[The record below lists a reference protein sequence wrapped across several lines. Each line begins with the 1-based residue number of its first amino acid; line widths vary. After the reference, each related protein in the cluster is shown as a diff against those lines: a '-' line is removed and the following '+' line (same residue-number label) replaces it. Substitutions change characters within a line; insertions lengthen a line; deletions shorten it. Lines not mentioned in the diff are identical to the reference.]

1 MGGGLNFTVLARPG
15 DLKERKMTS
24 SESEKDIQT
33 ILDRNIKQL
42 AKNPGDADISCDTA
56 ELFVQL
62 NKLDS
67 AIKIVNDCLRINKE
81 DPWLRFRLAGL
92 YLRKGLRSEVSKI
105 IEQLKV
111 ENIDTPALRKLRA
124 ELLRGTSR
132 KPGAK
137 LLHT

>member
-1 MGGGLNFTVLARPG
+1 
-15 DLKERKMTS
+15 MTS

-33 ILDRNIKQL
+33 ILDQNIRQL